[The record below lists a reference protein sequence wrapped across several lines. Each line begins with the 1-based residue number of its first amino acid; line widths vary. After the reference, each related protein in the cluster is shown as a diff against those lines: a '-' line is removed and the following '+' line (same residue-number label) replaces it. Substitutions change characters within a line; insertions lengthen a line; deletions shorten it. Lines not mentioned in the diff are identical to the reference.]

1 MKFDPKRGVAAAALV
16 LLLSTSGV
24 AYAEDAAD
32 RRHDNATREAR
43 ERHALEEV
51 IQRETSKLEP
61 SVLLVVLLVEPP
73 TAPTS
78 RCGWLPV
85 PRMRPGG
92 R

>member
-1 MKFDPKRGVAAAALV
+1 MKFVPKSGVAAAALV
-16 LLLSTSGV
+16 LLLLSSGV
-24 AYAEDAAD
+24 AYAEGTAD

-43 ERHALEEV
+43 ARHALEEA
-51 IQRETSKLEP
+51 IQREVSKLEP

-73 TAPTS
+73 TAPTL

-85 PRMRPGG
+85 PRMRPG